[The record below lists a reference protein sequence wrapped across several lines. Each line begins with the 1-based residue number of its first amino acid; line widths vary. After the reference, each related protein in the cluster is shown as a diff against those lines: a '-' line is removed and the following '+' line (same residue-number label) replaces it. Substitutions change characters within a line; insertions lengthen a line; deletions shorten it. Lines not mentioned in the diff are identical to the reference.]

1 MKANLYNV
9 LVYYGSH
16 NNKMPT
22 YILVKSFS
30 GVSSPINGALN
41 FKNKITNLAPY
52 LAACKNC
59 EINDAQIKQLVSK
72 LTKNCKTDKEKAN
85 VIYNYVRDKI
95 SYSFYYNTRYGAAGT
110 LKAKHG
116 NCVDQAHLVVAM
128 CRCAGLPAMYSHG
141 TCHFSSGNTY
151 GHVWGMVLIGNTWT
165 VVDPVSTRNSLGK
178 VVNWNTNSFVF
189 KGYHQSISF

>member
-1 MKANLYNV
+1 M
-9 LVYYGSH
+9 
-16 NNKMPT
+16 
-22 YILVKSFS
+22 
-30 GVSSPINGALN
+30 
-41 FKNKITNLAPY
+41 
-52 LAACKNC
+52 
-59 EINDAQIKQLVSK
+59 DAIIVADDSTIIQNIV
-72 LTKNCKTDKEKAN
+72 EKGIGEGYK
-85 VIYNYVRDKI
+85 V
-95 SYSFYYNTRYGAAGT
+95 